1 MVSLLLLFI
10 VVPAVELALLIE
22 VGARIGT
29 PATIAII
36 IGTGFVGAALAKQQ
50 GLRTIQKIQAEL
62 DTGALPTAALIDGVI
77 ILIAGALLITPG
89 LLTDVAGFLCL
100 VPVTRALMKRALQ
113 HRFESTIKAQHIE
126 VTSEFYRAG
135 PNERPPIH
143 DVTPDGPPGQE
154 PRRPLP

>member
-22 VGARIGT
+22 VGTRIGS

-36 IGTGFVGAALAKQQ
+36 VGTGIAGAALAKQQ
-50 GLRTIQKIQAEL
+50 GLRTIQKIQGEL
-62 DTGALPTAALIDGVI
+62 EAGALPTGALVDGVI

-100 VPVTRALMKRALQ
+100 VPLTRTLLKRALQ
-113 HRFESTIKAQHIE
+113 RRFELAVKEQRIDMTA
-126 VTSEFYRAG
+126 EFYRAG
-135 PNERPPIH
+135 PSERPPIH
-143 DVTPDGPPGQE
+143 DITPDGPPGGE
-154 PRRPLP
+154 PRKPLR